1 MCDGKT
7 AYRDSSSCKLDD
19 MQRKV
24 TIMKI
29 TFGIVV
35 VIATSVVV
43 WLIFHKLGLV

>member
-7 AYRDSSSCKLDD
+7 AYRDLCKLGD

-35 VIATSVVV
+35 VIATAVIV
-43 WLIFHKLGLV
+43 WLTFHKMGLI

>member
-7 AYRDSSSCKLDD
+7 VYRDGPSCKLDD

-29 TFGIVV
+29 AFGIAV
-35 VIATSVVV
+35 VIATSVIV
-43 WLIFHKLGLV
+43 WLIFHKMGVV